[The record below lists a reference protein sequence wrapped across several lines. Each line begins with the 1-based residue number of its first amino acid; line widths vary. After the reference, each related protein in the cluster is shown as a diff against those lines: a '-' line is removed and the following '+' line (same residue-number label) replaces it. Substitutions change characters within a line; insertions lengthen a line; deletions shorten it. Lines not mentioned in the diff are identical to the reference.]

1 MWPQAGT
8 RIFIQLRVSGCV
20 PSDIECLG
28 MYNLCMSV
36 MSANERTFLTAVSRL
51 AYCNPFLPERTEYE
65 RTALGRQFV
74 PGGPVWSASV
84 TDPEAVPPNLSRLR
98 AKLGPV
104 VESVRAKVAR
114 NEPAEPAELAIYED
128 CAQYLVFERYY
139 PDFLQP
145 KPNWRFYDRFAAD
158 WDHFLFRDPQRF
170 ETALQA
176 PHMFACYRQ
185 VQRAFHQIF
194 FSIIGNSMPA
204 ARLRAAVWQS
214 VFTHDLRRYG
224 RGLYRKMVDFPTLIT
239 GPSGTGKELV
249 ARAIANSRYVSFD
262 PARHTFAGVD
272 GFGETPLIPINLAA
286 LSPTLVESELFGHRR
301 GAFTGAIGDRKGWL
315 DSCPVTGSIFLDEL
329 GELDHAIQVKLLRV
343 IETRRFSAVGDT
355 ALREFSGKLIAAT
368 NRDLPAEILAGRFRE
383 DLYYRL
389 CADQIRTPSLREQV
403 DDSPEVLRELLEF
416 TVRRVVGNDA
426 ASTLSE
432 VEEWIQTKLPQNYA
446 WPGNYRELEQCVR
459 NIIIR
464 RSYQP
469 IADPARDQNST
480 AALLQ
485 RMENGAPTAD
495 ELVSHYAAL
504 VYTRT
509 GSYEETA
516 RRLGLDRRTV
526 KTKVEKFLASA
537 TVSSNG
543 PQR

>member
-1 MWPQAGT
+1 MA
-8 RIFIQLRVSGCV
+8 
-20 PSDIECLG
+20 
-28 MYNLCMSV
+28 V
-36 MSANERTFLTAVSRL
+36 MSGNERHFLTAVSQL
-51 AYCNPFLPERTEYE
+51 AYCNPFLPERTDLE

-74 PGGPVWSASV
+74 SGGPVWSASV
-84 TDPEAVPPNLSRLR
+84 TDPDTVPHNLSRLR

-104 VESVRAKVAR
+104 VEKVRSRIAA
-114 NEPAEPAELAIYED
+114 NEPAEPGELVIYED

-145 KPNWRFYDRFAAD
+145 KPNWRFYDRFAAA

-185 VQRAFHQIF
+185 VQRAFQEIF

-214 VFTHDLRRYG
+214 VFTHDPRRYR
-224 RGLYRKMVDFPTLIT
+224 RGLYRKMADFPTLIT

-249 ARAIANSRYVSFD
+249 ARAIASSRYVSFD
-262 PARHTFAGVD
+262 ASRYVFAGPD
-272 GFGETPLIPINLAA
+272 GSGDTPLIPVNLAA
-286 LSPTLVESELFGHRR
+286 LSPTLIESELFGHRR
-301 GAFTGAIGDRKGWL
+301 GSFTGATGDRKGWL
-315 DSCPVTGSIFLDEL
+315 DSCPLTGSIFLDEL

-343 IETRRFSAVGDT
+343 IETRRFSSVGET
-355 ALREFSGKLIAAT
+355 TLREFSGKLIAAT

-403 DDSPEVLRELLEF
+403 DDSPQVLRELLEF
-416 TVRRVVGNDA
+416 TVRRVIGSDA
-426 ASTLSE
+426 ETTLAE
-432 VEEWIQTKLPQNYA
+432 VEEWIRTKLPRNYS

-464 RSYQP
+464 RSYEPMAESAKVNARSVSLSQQ
-469 IADPARDQNST
+469 IAGGK
-480 AALLQ
+480 L
-485 RMENGAPTAD
+485 TAD
-495 ELVSHYAAL
+495 DLLSQYAAII
-504 VYTRT
+504 YTKT
-509 GSYEETA
+509 GSYEQTA
-516 RRLGLDRRTV
+516 RQLGLDRRTV
-526 KTKVEKFLASA
+526 KVKVERFLLSTTA
-537 TVSSNG
+537 
-543 PQR
+543 